1 MEIYLPKDI
10 FKMLVVHSIHEYPFE
25 ACGIL
30 GGEVG
35 ASQII
40 VKSYFTTKN
49 VSSDPYREY
58 LIDPWEEIKILRF
71 IEKIGQN
78 FIGVYHSHPEG
89 GQYLSEKDKNSMIP
103 EICYLVFSLRINT
116 NPTIKL
122 DAYFKKDEDILSLP
136 IRIF

>member
-1 MEIYLPKDI
+1 M
-10 FKMLVVHSIHEYPFE
+10 
-25 ACGIL
+25 
-30 GGEVG
+30 G

-40 VKSYFTTKN
+40 VKSYFTAKN

-78 FIGVYHSHPEG
+78 FIGIYHSHPEG
-89 GQYLSEKDKNSMIP
+89 EEHLSEKDKDSMIP
-103 EICYLVFSLRINT
+103 EICYLVFSLRIN
-116 NPTIKL
+116 NPIIKL
-122 DAYFKKDEDILSLP
+122 NAYFKKDEEILNLP